1 MAYPC
6 WVEIT
11 PGTLAVIALVAIAI
25 LSGVLLKLFS
35 GRGREISNPETI
47 DLVKLKA
54 MKSGVPVKAFGKR
67 ATLLQFSTE
76 YCSICPSVSRLL
88 SQLEYRHGGLLHLE
102 VDITNR
108 LDLAA
113 HFQISQTPTIF
124 ILDTNGRI
132 KFRVSGTPK
141 PGVIQVEL
149 EKLGAL

>member
-1 MAYPC
+1 M
-6 WVEIT
+6 EIA
-11 PGTLAVIALVAIAI
+11 PGTLAVIALVAISI
-25 LSGVLLKLFS
+25 FSGVLFKLLS
-35 GRGREISNPETI
+35 GRGRELSNSESI
-47 DLVKLKA
+47 DLGKLKA
-54 MKSGVPVKAFGKR
+54 MKAGVEVKAFGKR
-67 ATLLQFSTE
+67 ATLLQFSTD

-113 HFQISQTPTIF
+113 HFQISQTPTVF
-124 ILDTNGRI
+124 ILDTNGKI

-141 PGVIQVEL
+141 PGVIQEEL

>member
-1 MAYPC
+1 M
-6 WVEIT
+6 EIA
-11 PGTLAVIALVAIAI
+11 PGTLAATALIAIALLA
-25 LSGVLLKLFS
+25 GVLFKLFS
-35 GRGREISNPETI
+35 GRGREISSAEAI

-54 MKSGVPVKAFGKR
+54 VKMGVPVKEFGKK

-88 SQLEYRHGGLLHLE
+88 SQLEYRNGGLLHLE

-113 HFQISQTPTIF
+113 HFQVSQTPTVF
-124 ILDTNGRI
+124 ILDPQGQI
-132 KFRVSGTPK
+132 KFRVSGAPK
-141 PGVIQVEL
+141 PGVIQQEL

>member
-1 MAYPC
+1 M
-6 WVEIT
+6 EIA
-11 PGTLAVIALVAIAI
+11 PGTLAATALIAIALLA
-25 LSGVLLKLFS
+25 GVLFKLFS
-35 GRGREISNPETI
+35 GRGREISSAEAI

-54 MKSGVPVKAFGKR
+54 VKRGVPVKEFGKK

-88 SQLEYRHGGLLHLE
+88 SQLEYRNGGLLHLE

-113 HFQISQTPTIF
+113 HFQVSQTPTVF
-124 ILDTNGRI
+124 ILDPQGQI
-132 KFRVSGTPK
+132 KFRVSGAPK
-141 PGVIQVEL
+141 PGVIQQEL